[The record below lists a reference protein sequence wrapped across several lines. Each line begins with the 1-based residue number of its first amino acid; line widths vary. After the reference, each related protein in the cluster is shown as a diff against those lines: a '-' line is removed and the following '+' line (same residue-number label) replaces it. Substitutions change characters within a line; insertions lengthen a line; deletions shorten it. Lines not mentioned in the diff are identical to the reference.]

1 MAEEENVIIDVTP
14 EEVDDASPENG
25 KASDDTTTKA
35 SPKATK
41 KWPLISGLI
50 IVLAVAG
57 FVAGTI
63 WGPGWAQML
72 GLQSAPAANSQQSN
86 QQLDALSSE
95 LAALRTRLAGSEQRA
110 EDIAASIPEQAN
122 VPEQAPV
129 DLTPLEE
136 QLASMDARLEGLESQ
151 FAQMIDDNSTD
162 ALTSRA
168 NSQKERLDA
177 MADRLSALEA
187 RSGQQ
192 AAALDTINQDSLA
205 GLEQGVLALAV
216 SRLQAAVD
224 AGGAFLAELNAV
236 EQQIARQ
243 PSPSLPAIDAIRQLK
258 PQAIDGVPSLANLQ
272 TDALAALETI
282 VVEPIA
288 GPEPTEPAS
297 WWEDAL
303 SSLMEGISIRRV
315 DEDADA
321 TPVVSTP
328 LDNFEQVLAGGDVS
342 AAFEAMATLS
352 AEQQEALAAW
362 RGRAEQ
368 HLEAAMALQVLQDA
382 AAE

>member
-1 MAEEENVIIDVTP
+1 
-14 EEVDDASPENG
+14 
-25 KASDDTTTKA
+25 
-35 SPKATK
+35 
-41 KWPLISGLI
+41 
-50 IVLAVAG
+50 
-57 FVAGTI
+57 
-63 WGPGWAQML
+63 
-72 GLQSAPAANSQQSN
+72 
-86 QQLDALSSE
+86 
-95 LAALRTRLAGSEQRA
+95 
-110 EDIAASIPEQAN
+110 
-122 VPEQAPV
+122 
-129 DLTPLEE
+129 
-136 QLASMDARLEGLESQ
+136 
-151 FAQMIDDNSTD
+151 
-162 ALTSRA
+162 
-168 NSQKERLDA
+168 
-177 MADRLSALEA
+177 
-187 RSGQQ
+187 
-192 AAALDTINQDSLA
+192 
-205 GLEQGVLALAV
+205 
-216 SRLQAAVD
+216 
-224 AGGAFLAELNAV
+224 
-236 EQQIARQ
+236 
-243 PSPSLPAIDAIRQLK
+243 LPAIDAIRQLK